1 MWIPLAYNG
10 IVLNG
15 LKGVFAL
22 NAQELIKVIN
32 TCVDELDFISAR
44 KYMEE
49 NKELLKR
56 SKHRLNRNAQDLLEF
71 VVTKSENQLDPKEIH
86 AIHAINNYASNFDIR
101 ALKLIVKDKAAL
113 ISRKD
118 TLTYLNEDAKAILES
133 MRVVSLNA

>member
-1 MWIPLAYNG
+1 M
-10 IVLNG
+10 
-15 LKGVFAL
+15 